1 MRKSDDLNQNS
12 VMNFLSLH
20 LDCEFF
26 VALKYILLHMFLAVN
41 NREVNFMHQILE
53 FTLTRGK
60 MLLCKFTIRN
70 KSFSHQVLNIFE
82 VVELLV
88 TIQLVSKHL
97 PVMEVGN
104 KSQSSFH
111 VFVESLEG
119 QVFEVSD
126 GIWTF
131 SQ

>member
-1 MRKSDDLNQNS
+1 
-12 VMNFLSLH
+12 
-20 LDCEFF
+20 
-26 VALKYILLHMFLAVN
+26 
-41 NREVNFMHQILE
+41 
-53 FTLTRGK
+53 

-119 QVFEVSD
+119 QVLEVSD